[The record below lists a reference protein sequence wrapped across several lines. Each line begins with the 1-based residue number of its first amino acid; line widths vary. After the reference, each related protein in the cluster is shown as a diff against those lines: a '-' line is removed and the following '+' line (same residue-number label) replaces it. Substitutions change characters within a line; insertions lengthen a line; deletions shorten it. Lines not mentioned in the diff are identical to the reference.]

1 MRKRLNTNQPTLS
14 SCSWKNAIHR
24 DLQTQLAKLE
34 ESLPSCQR
42 QLECCLNTENLSIV
56 HSRAMEVEEA
66 DNKPMH
72 AKLCWL
78 YMNTETR
85 EAAELHQSCAL

>member
-1 MRKRLNTNQPTLS
+1 
-14 SCSWKNAIHR
+14 
-24 DLQTQLAKLE
+24 
-34 ESLPSCQR
+34 
-42 QLECCLNTENLSIV
+42 
-56 HSRAMEVEEA
+56 MEVEEA

-85 EAAELHQSCAL
+85 EAAELHQSCALWEEELLNTSLGEERGAWVKKEVLGGEIQGKVTWA